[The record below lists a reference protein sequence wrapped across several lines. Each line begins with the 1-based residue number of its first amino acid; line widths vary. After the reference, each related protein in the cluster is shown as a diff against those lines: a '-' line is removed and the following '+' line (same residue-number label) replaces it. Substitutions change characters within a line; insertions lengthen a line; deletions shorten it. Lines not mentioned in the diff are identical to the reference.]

1 MNENDAIT
9 RKERDIGSGAEDNLL
24 DYANDVL
31 SRRKLRVKLIIRV
44 LNMTPVSMTVQ
55 KKTTARNQL

>member
-9 RKERDIGSGAEDNLL
+9 RKERDIGSEAEDNLV
-24 DYANDVL
+24 DYANDLL

-44 LNMTPVSMTVQ
+44 
-55 KKTTARNQL
+55 